1 MKRKNSHKMKK
12 IIIDGNI
19 GSGKTSM
26 MEYLSKKFKISESI
40 PELDS
45 IGISLDYITEPV
57 NTWKPYLDNFYNDM
71 KQNAMPLQMKI
82 LHHHLSVDSKKNNN
96 RMTMISERSS
106 TSTIDVFGKNLLNNS
121 LLSNLEFDIMND
133 YNKSFN
139 TEPDVYIYIKA
150 SPETCLERIKK
161 RNRDCETGI
170 GLEYLSEIDD
180 LYNQMY
186 ESPQVKM
193 KSYIIDGEKDFKDVY
208 NQIVVKMKQCLRDFY
223 E

>member
-26 MEYLSKKFKISESI
+26 MEYLSKEFKISESI

-45 IGISLDYITEPV
+45 IGISVDYVTEPV

-82 LHHHLSVDSKKNNN
+82 LHHHLSVDSKKNKNF
-96 RMTMISERSS
+96 MTMISERSS
-106 TSTIDVFGKNLLNNS
+106 TSTIDVFEKNLLNNS

-161 RNRDCETGI
+161 
-170 GLEYLSEIDD
+170 EI
-180 LYNQMY
+180 
-186 ESPQVKM
+186 E
-193 KSYIIDGEKDFKDVY
+193 IA
-208 NQIVVKMKQCLRDFY
+208 KQA
-223 E
+223 